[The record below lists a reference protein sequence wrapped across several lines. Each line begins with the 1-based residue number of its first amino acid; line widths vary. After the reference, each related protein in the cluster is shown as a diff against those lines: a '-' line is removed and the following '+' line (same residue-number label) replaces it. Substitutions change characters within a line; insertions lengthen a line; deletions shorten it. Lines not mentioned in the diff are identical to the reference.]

1 MAKSDGVQ
9 DAVSSEG
16 IFCWDFAWVLHLL
29 ICLSCFSYL
38 LILRKRGK
46 LRKNKILNSIEVKA
60 ADSAFE
66 NMTTNQFGNVW
77 IGELQDNDITHQ
89 VH

>member
-29 ICLSCFSYL
+29 ICLSCFFYL

-46 LRKNKILNSIEVKA
+46 LRNNKILNNVEVVKVKKY
-60 ADSAFE
+60 FE
-66 NMTTNQFGNVW
+66 STNKNLEV
-77 IGELQDNDITHQ
+77 ILSKNIVTS
-89 VH
+89 